1 MVCKI
6 FFAPIS
12 PIFQKSCGEE
22 EDDKNRQIQ
31 SVLLFNQTQKEKKE
45 SGDTSE
51 SSKYSMSFYSN
62 AIFKIYVQAN
72 QI

>member
-22 EDDKNRQIQ
+22 DDKNRQMQ
-31 SVLLFNQTQKEKKE
+31 SVLLFNQTQKEEKE
-45 SGDTSE
+45 SGDTSDWGTL
-51 SSKYSMSFYSN
+51 
-62 AIFKIYVQAN
+62 
-72 QI
+72 